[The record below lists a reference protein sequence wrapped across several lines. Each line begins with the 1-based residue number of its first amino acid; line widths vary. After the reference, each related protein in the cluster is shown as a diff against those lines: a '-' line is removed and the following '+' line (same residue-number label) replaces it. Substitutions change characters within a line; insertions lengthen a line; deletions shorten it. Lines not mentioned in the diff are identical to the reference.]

1 MAQDVSP
8 SHAPVQRGRFWPIVL
23 LLLLIIS
30 IAGNVFLIASFTG
43 IHVLIRTLGGIGGV
57 RYVVVHHGGKS
68 MVAIIPVTGL
78 IDGSAVDQVEA
89 DVRAINKNSRIR
101 AVVVRVDSPGGA
113 VTDADEIYHNL
124 MKLRGSGHPIVV
136 SMGAIAASGGY
147 YVSMAGE
154 RIFAEPTTITGS
166 IGVMLPGFELTGLM
180 KKLGIRP
187 EFLTSS
193 AAVWKE
199 AGSPFSEFTPAVK
212 SYLQNLLNV
221 DDARFQHIVIL
232 GRGKALKVPITTV
245 ANGKLWT
252 ASQALHYGLVDKIG
266 YIGAACHQAAKLGG
280 IYNPTIVRLEEPID
294 VLSAIGVKAPI
305 GRPVVEISPS
315 TVYSLA
321 CPKFE
326 YLATP

>member
-1 MAQDVSP
+1 MAVNENQ
-8 SHAPVQRGRFWPIVL
+8 APYNARTGRFWPIIL
-23 LLLLIIS
+23 LVLLIIS
-30 IAGNVFLIASFTG
+30 IAVNAVLLAGLVGMRALIANFDGTG
-43 IHVLIRTLGGIGGV
+43 SV
-57 RYVVVHHGGKS
+57 RYVVVHHGGRD
-68 MVAIIPVTGL
+68 MIAIIPLTGI
-78 IDGSAVDQVEA
+78 IDGATVNKV
-89 DVRAINKNSRIR
+89 VRDIHAINKNSRIR

-113 VTDADEIYHNL
+113 VTDADEIYHDL
-124 MKLRGSGHPIVV
+124 MKLRASGHPIVV
-136 SMGAIAASGGY
+136 SMGAMAASGGY

-154 RIFAEPTTITGS
+154 RIFAEPTTVTGS

-199 AGSPFSEFTPAVK
+199 AGSPFSNFTPAVK

-221 DDARFQHIVIL
+221 DDARFERIVQMN
-232 GRGKALKVPITTV
+232 RGKALKVPIATV

-252 ASQALHYGLVDKIG
+252 ASQALRFGLVDKIG
-266 YIGAACHQAAKLGG
+266 YIGAACHQAAKLVG
-280 IYNPTIVRLEEPID
+280 IYNPTVVRLERPID
-294 VLSAIGVKAPI
+294 VLSAIGVQAPI
-305 GRPVVEISPS
+305 GRPVMEISPS
-315 TVYSLA
+315 TIYSLA